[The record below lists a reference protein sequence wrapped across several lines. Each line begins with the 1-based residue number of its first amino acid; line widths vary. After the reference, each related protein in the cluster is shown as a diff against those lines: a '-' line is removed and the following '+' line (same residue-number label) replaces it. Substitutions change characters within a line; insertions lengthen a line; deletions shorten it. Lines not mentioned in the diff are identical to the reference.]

1 MMRDKLFAGFAAVVI
16 YLSFLAL
23 ILYYFGFHR
32 SENSTHFVARNQ
44 KGISVSLAG
53 PPHTAPPKPAAKK
66 PAKKRRHPKPRNIAA
81 PKSTLP
87 RPVKKRTK
95 ARKPDAK
102 KLFSHVKVAPRKTAK
117 LPSRTGGS
125 AGKKKQGAKTLKRSR
140 SESGVENAY
149 LAKVENLLKGWPAQ
163 ANFAGEEI
171 DIRLKIYP
179 DGRFDYRILRLSG
192 NPDFNHELINYLKQ
206 LQRIGF
212 GPHSHGKPY
221 DIEVKF
227 IAHP

>member
-1 MMRDKLFAGFAAVVI
+1 MRDKIFAGIAAVII
-16 YLSFLAL
+16 YLSVIGL

-32 SENSTHFVARNQ
+32 SEKSTHFVAKNR
-44 KGISVSLAG
+44 KGIAVSLAG
-53 PPHTAPPKPAAKK
+53 SPHPPKPAAKS
-66 PAKKRRHPKPRNIAA
+66 PVKKRRHPKPRNIAA
-81 PKSTLP
+81 PQKNRAHRPARKS
-87 RPVKKRTK
+87 TK
-95 ARKPDAK
+95 ARKPDTK
-102 KLFSHVKVAPRKTAK
+102 KLFSHVKVPPRKAAK
-117 LPSRTGGS
+117 TRPHTGS
-125 AGKKKQGAKTLKRSR
+125 AGEKKAGAKTLKKSR
-140 SESGVENAY
+140 NEGGVENAY

-192 NPDFNHELINYLKQ
+192 NPDFNHALINYLKQ
-206 LQRIGF
+206 LQQFGF

-227 IAHP
+227 IAHQ